1 MILETLFEKL
11 QEFESTGI
19 DFYSDSNPKKRVV
32 THPNGE
38 HEKTVDSIAQ

>member
-38 HEKTVDSIAQ
+38 QEKTIDSIAQ